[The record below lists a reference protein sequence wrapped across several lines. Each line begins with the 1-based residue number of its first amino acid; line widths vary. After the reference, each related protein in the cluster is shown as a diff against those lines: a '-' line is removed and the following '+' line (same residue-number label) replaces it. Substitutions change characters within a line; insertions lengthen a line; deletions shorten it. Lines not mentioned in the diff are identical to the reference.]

1 LVDRDC
7 DLDSPPVFPDLP
19 LCESQVRFQSA
30 VCDHGAYA
38 FPFPD
43 CIACQQR
50 LPHEKK
56 MHTYHCLRVC
66 VVCWWWFGVKRTRST
81 RRVFIGSRSLK
92 VPQSTR
98 FARDPTRS
106 SFRTVGLQRARS
118 CSLSCRLQAHPR
130 VCCPVHPP
138 RWPPHTIRSVCASQ
152 ILCWL
157 TRPPGRRIICRTC
170 MSSPDILSYRPPQT
184 VVYAVV
190 IFGMWNIPGAR
201 TLINP
206 LKLFTIGW
214 HELCHIIA
222 VGRRSI
228 ACTRY

>member
-1 LVDRDC
+1 MLCVSRDRT
-7 DLDSPPVFPDLP
+7 L
-19 LCESQVRFQSA
+19 
-30 VCDHGAYA
+30 
-38 FPFPD
+38 FPFQTVLHVNRD
-43 CIACQQR
+43 H
-50 LPHEKK
+50 LTKK
-56 MHTYHCLRVC
+56 NAHIPLFESC
-66 VVCWWWFGVKRTRST
+66 VVRWWWWFGVKRTRST

-170 MSSPDILSYRPPQT
+170 MSH
-184 VVYAVV
+184 
-190 IFGMWNIPGAR
+190 R
-201 TLINP
+201 TY
-206 LKLFTIGW
+206 
-214 HELCHIIA
+214 
-222 VGRRSI
+222 S
-228 ACTRY
+228 